1 MDCPGAVCI
10 LMLILL
16 PQKGLTKSKVDLV
29 LRQLHVKVPPNLTSQ
44 IQAKSCNWAVKG
56 KGGPGGFEEEDKEM
70 EERVKETE
78 EDGKGGSGR
87 KMEQTMWPGEA
98 TIIRD
103 LLTGV

>member
-1 MDCPGAVCI
+1 
-10 LMLILL
+10 
-16 PQKGLTKSKVDLV
+16 
-29 LRQLHVKVPPNLTSQ
+29 
-44 IQAKSCNWAVKG
+44 VKG